1 MEQLYAPS
9 IGSPIETPTPPR
21 RSRLAGLALR
31 PEPRPKARRP
41 PTRFHARGDEPR
53 RTEFDLQ
60 GQHLVRTLPGPTALL
75 SGPVVR
81 IAARVSEAARLGRG
95 RALPG
100 RHARLGPAASLA
112 RMERVTF
119 DAVPSEC
126 PSCGVSLVV
135 FPSSLLPQVS
145 EKTGSVEAERDFA
158 ASLAEYRDGTERRYV
173 VADVGGAFICP
184 ACATQA
190 TLISGR

>member
-75 SGPVVR
+75 CGPVVR

-100 RHARLGPAASLA
+100 RH
-112 RMERVTF
+112 
-119 DAVPSEC
+119 
-126 PSCGVSLVV
+126 
-135 FPSSLLPQVS
+135 
-145 EKTGSVEAERDFA
+145 
-158 ASLAEYRDGTERRYV
+158 EYRDGTERRYV

-184 ACATQA
+184 ACETQA
-190 TLISGR
+190 TLISGG